1 VEEEGVVVA
10 SRDEGGEVFAGL
22 RGRVSGV
29 VKEVEWEENV
39 PLVRGYGRVLLQ
51 LCPVACI
58 SIYMQDK
65 S

>member
-22 RGRVSGV
+22 RGGVSGV
-29 VKEVEWEENV
+29 VKEVDWEGKV

-58 SIYMQDK
+58 SIYLQDK
-65 S
+65 N